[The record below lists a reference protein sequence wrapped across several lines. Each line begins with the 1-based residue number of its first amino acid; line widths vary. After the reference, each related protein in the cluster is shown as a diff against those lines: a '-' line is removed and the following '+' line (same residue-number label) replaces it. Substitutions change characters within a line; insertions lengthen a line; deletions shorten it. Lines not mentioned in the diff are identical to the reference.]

1 MSTLSSRRSFD
12 GYDKVQLNDCT
23 IYVRRNCHNPALERA
38 LATSRKALA
47 GKYHLIPITASEFAC
62 IFKFDVEFSGHHRE
76 VFYKEYLYR
85 SMWDSVKHIFRASR
99 ASRAFRAGL
108 MLQQE
113 GFYVPEVIA
122 FGEEK
127 NGFLH
132 RRNFLLTGEVED
144 AQQLSILLPSLCQN
158 LTKEALRDKR
168 RLIKSFGQTIGKM
181 HATGIFHGDLRLGN
195 ILAKPNKSGWQFFF
209 LDNERTRKFSK
220 LPEKLRLKNLVQ
232 VNMFRKGISNTDRSR
247 FLNAY
252 LEENPTIVPAQ
263 KSLAQ
268 KITAKTNSR
277 LTNKDKSLP
286 R

>member
-1 MSTLSSRRSFD
+1 VSTLSSRRLFD

-23 IYVRRNCHNPALERA
+23 IYIRKNFHNQALEQV
-38 LATSRKALA
+38 LATGRKALA
-47 GKYHLIPITASEFAC
+47 EKYHLTQITASEFAC
-62 IFKFDVEFSGHHRE
+62 IFKFDVEFSGHARE
-76 VFYKEYLYR
+76 VFYKEYLCR
-85 SMWDSVKHIFRASR
+85 STWDSVKHLFRASR
-99 ASRAFRAGL
+99 ASRAFRGGL
-108 MLQQE
+108 MLQKE

-127 NGFLH
+127 SGFIC
-132 RRNFLLTGEVED
+132 RRNFLLTRQVED
-144 AQQLSILLPSLCQN
+144 AQQLSILLSSLCQN

-168 RLIKSFGQTIGKM
+168 RLIKAFGQTIGKM
-181 HATGIFHGDLRLGN
+181 HAAGVFHGDLRLGN
-195 ILAKPNKSGWQFFF
+195 ILAKRNKAGWQFFF

-247 FLNAY
+247 FLKAY
-252 LEENPTIVPAQ
+252 IEENPTIVSAQ

-268 KITAKTNSR
+268 KITTKTNSR
-277 LTNKDKSLP
+277 LTNKNKSLP